1 MRKLLVLLLF
11 LPLMATAKI
20 PVEED
25 IIRQTLDSESPYYYP
40 NLMLRYQSGDDSM
53 TEEDYHY
60 LYYGYAY
67 QDAYKPLNAN
77 SDMDKAILIA
87 QTVDFENPTHE
98 SLEKLIAAVN
108 DALVQ
113 DPFSPK
119 LLNLLA
125 FAYGALG
132 DSKNEQIN
140 YNRMNSI
147 LATIEDSGNG
157 LKEGSAWHI
166 LMFGHA
172 LDLLAAHDRHYGK
185 ARVVSRSVEYVPLLE
200 PVRTEE
206 GRIKGYYFDYSRI
219 YRNKPDDYV
228 FKRPRT
234 WQFNN
239 PQSSITTTST
249 ITPPINPSMVF
260 FGLILGH
267 SLCLPKNV
275 PAKYAPASA
284 THAESTA
291 IST

>member
-108 DALVQ
+108 DAWCR
-113 DPFSPK
+113 
-119 LLNLLA
+119 
-125 FAYGALG
+125 
-132 DSKNEQIN
+132 I
-140 YNRMNSI
+140 R
-147 LATIEDSGNG
+147 
-157 LKEGSAWHI
+157 SA
-166 LMFGHA
+166 
-172 LDLLAAHDRHYGK
+172 
-185 ARVVSRSVEYVPLLE
+185 P
-200 PVRTEE
+200 
-206 GRIKGYYFDYSRI
+206 
-219 YRNKPDDYV
+219 N
-228 FKRPRT
+228 
-234 WQFNN
+234 
-239 PQSSITTTST
+239 
-249 ITPPINPSMVF
+249 
-260 FGLILGH
+260 
-267 SLCLPKNV
+267 C
-275 PAKYAPASA
+275 
-284 THAESTA
+284 
-291 IST
+291 

>member
-1 MRKLLVLLLF
+1 M
-11 LPLMATAKI
+11 
-20 PVEED
+20 
-25 IIRQTLDSESPYYYP
+25 
-40 NLMLRYQSGDDSM
+40 
-53 TEEDYHY
+53 
-60 LYYGYAY
+60 
-67 QDAYKPLNAN
+67 
-77 SDMDKAILIA
+77 
-87 QTVDFENPTHE
+87 
-98 SLEKLIAAVN
+98 N

-172 LDLLAAHDRHYGK
+172 LDLLAARPSLRQSTRRQPLGGI
-185 ARVVSRSVEYVPLLE
+185 RPLLE

-239 PQSSITTTST
+239 LRPREY
-249 ITPPINPSMVF
+249 
-260 FGLILGH
+260 
-267 SLCLPKNV
+267 K
-275 PAKYAPASA
+275 
-284 THAESTA
+284 
-291 IST
+291 

>member
-157 LKEGSAWHI
+157 LKGRER
-166 LMFGHA
+166 
-172 LDLLAAHDRHYGK
+172 LAYPDVRTC
-185 ARVVSRSVEYVPLLE
+185 SRSAGRTRPSLRQSTRRQPLGGIRPPARAGTDRRGADQGILLRLQPHLPEQTRRLRIQTAPNLAIQQPASERIQITKTALE
-200 PVRTEE
+200 
-206 GRIKGYYFDYSRI
+206 
-219 YRNKPDDYV
+219 
-228 FKRPRT
+228 
-234 WQFNN
+234 
-239 PQSSITTTST
+239 
-249 ITPPINPSMVF
+249 
-260 FGLILGH
+260 
-267 SLCLPKNV
+267 
-275 PAKYAPASA
+275 APA
-284 THAESTA
+284 
-291 IST
+291 

>member
-1 MRKLLVLLLF
+1 
-11 LPLMATAKI
+11 
-20 PVEED
+20 
-25 IIRQTLDSESPYYYP
+25 
-40 NLMLRYQSGDDSM
+40 MLRYQSGDDSM

-172 LDLLAAHDRHYGK
+172 
-185 ARVVSRSVEYVPLLE
+185 RSAGRTRPSLRQSTRRQPLGGIRPLLE

-206 GRIKGYYFDYSRI
+206 GGSRDI
-219 YRNKPDDYV
+219 
-228 FKRPRT
+228 T
-234 WQFNN
+234 
-239 PQSSITTTST
+239 SITAASTGTNPTTTYSNGPEPGNST
-249 ITPPINPSMVF
+249 TCVRENTNNENRS
-260 FGLILGH
+260 
-267 SLCLPKNV
+267 
-275 PAKYAPASA
+275 
-284 THAESTA
+284 
-291 IST
+291 

>member
-206 GRIKGYYFDYSRI
+206 GRIKGYYFDYSRC
-219 YRNKPDDYV
+219 YRYWPDDHAS
-228 FKRPRT
+228 KRPRT
-234 WQFNN
+234 RKFNN
-239 PQSSITTTST
+239 LRPREY
-249 ITPPINPSMVF
+249 
-260 FGLILGH
+260 
-267 SLCLPKNV
+267 K
-275 PAKYAPASA
+275 
-284 THAESTA
+284 
-291 IST
+291 

>member
-40 NLMLRYQSGDDSM
+40 NLMLRYQSGDDTM

-67 QDAYKPLNAN
+67 QDAYKPLNPN
-77 SDMDKAILIA
+77 SDMDKAMLIA

-98 SLEKLIAAVN
+98 SLEKLISAVN

-147 LATIEDSGNG
+147 LATIEDSG
-157 LKEGSAWHI
+157 
-166 LMFGHA
+166 
-172 LDLLAAHDRHYGK
+172 
-185 ARVVSRSVEYVPLLE
+185 SRSAGRTRPSLRQSTRRQPLGGICPPARAGTDRRGTDQGILLRLQPYLPE
-200 PVRTEE
+200 QTRRL
-206 GRIKGYYFDYSRI
+206 RIQTS
-219 YRNKPDDYV
+219 PD
-228 FKRPRT
+228 
-234 WQFNN
+234 
-239 PQSSITTTST
+239 
-249 ITPPINPSMVF
+249 
-260 FGLILGH
+260 L
-267 SLCLPKNV
+267 
-275 PAKYAPASA
+275 
-284 THAESTA
+284 A
-291 IST
+291 IQ

>member
-40 NLMLRYQSGDDSM
+40 NLMLRYQSGDDTM

-67 QDAYKPLNAN
+67 QDAYKPLNPN
-77 SDMDKAILIA
+77 SDMDKAMLIA

-98 SLEKLIAAVN
+98 SLEKLISAVN

-166 LMFGHA
+166 LMFGA
-172 LDLLAAHDRHYGK
+172 L
-185 ARVVSRSVEYVPLLE
+185 
-200 PVRTEE
+200 
-206 GRIKGYYFDYSRI
+206 
-219 YRNKPDDYV
+219 
-228 FKRPRT
+228 
-234 WQFNN
+234 
-239 PQSSITTTST
+239 
-249 ITPPINPSMVF
+249 
-260 FGLILGH
+260 
-267 SLCLPKNV
+267 
-275 PAKYAPASA
+275 
-284 THAESTA
+284 
-291 IST
+291 

>member
-40 NLMLRYQSGDDSM
+40 NLMLRYQSGDDTM

-77 SDMDKAILIA
+77 SDMDKAMLIA

-98 SLEKLIAAVN
+98 SLEKLISAVN
-108 DALVQ
+108 GDLAVL
-113 DPFSPK
+113 SAANRM
-119 LLNLLA
+119 NLLA

-219 YRNKPDDYV
+219 YRNKPDGYV

-239 PQSSITTTST
+239 LRPREY
-249 ITPPINPSMVF
+249 
-260 FGLILGH
+260 
-267 SLCLPKNV
+267 K
-275 PAKYAPASA
+275 
-284 THAESTA
+284 
-291 IST
+291 

>member
-1 MRKLLVLLLF
+1 
-11 LPLMATAKI
+11 
-20 PVEED
+20 
-25 IIRQTLDSESPYYYP
+25 
-40 NLMLRYQSGDDSM
+40 
-53 TEEDYHY
+53 
-60 LYYGYAY
+60 
-67 QDAYKPLNAN
+67 
-77 SDMDKAILIA
+77 MDKAILIA

-157 LKEGSAWHI
+157 LKE
-166 LMFGHA
+166 
-172 LDLLAAHDRHYGK
+172 
-185 ARVVSRSVEYVPLLE
+185 
-200 PVRTEE
+200 E

-239 PQSSITTTST
+239 LRPREY
-249 ITPPINPSMVF
+249 
-260 FGLILGH
+260 
-267 SLCLPKNV
+267 K
-275 PAKYAPASA
+275 
-284 THAESTA
+284 
-291 IST
+291 

>member
-77 SDMDKAILIA
+77 SDM
-87 QTVDFENPTHE
+87 VDFENPTHE

-166 LMFGHA
+166 LMSICWPHTTVTTAKHA
-172 LDLLAAHDRHYGK
+172 SSAARWNTSPCSSRYGPK
-185 ARVVSRSVEYVPLLE
+185 RGGSRDI
-200 PVRTEE
+200 T
-206 GRIKGYYFDYSRI
+206 
-219 YRNKPDDYV
+219 
-228 FKRPRT
+228 
-234 WQFNN
+234 
-239 PQSSITTTST
+239 SITAASTGTNPTTTYSNGPELGNST
-249 ITPPINPSMVF
+249 TCVRENTNNENRS
-260 FGLILGH
+260 
-267 SLCLPKNV
+267 
-275 PAKYAPASA
+275 
-284 THAESTA
+284 
-291 IST
+291 

>member
-172 LDLLAAHDRHYGK
+172 LDLLAVTTAKHASSAARWNTSPCSSRYGPK
-185 ARVVSRSVEYVPLLE
+185 RGGSRDI
-200 PVRTEE
+200 T
-206 GRIKGYYFDYSRI
+206 
-219 YRNKPDDYV
+219 
-228 FKRPRT
+228 
-234 WQFNN
+234 
-239 PQSSITTTST
+239 SITAASTGTNPTTTYSNGPEPGNST
-249 ITPPINPSMVF
+249 TCVRENTNNENRS
-260 FGLILGH
+260 
-267 SLCLPKNV
+267 
-275 PAKYAPASA
+275 
-284 THAESTA
+284 
-291 IST
+291 

>member
-113 DPFSPK
+113 DPFSARRLEERTDQLQPDELHPGDDRGFRQRPQGRERLAYPDVRTCSRSAGRTRPSLRQSTRRQAGTPMDFRAPK
-119 LLNLLA
+119 PIGQDIGADYECVGWSEIDKWAIKAHNAVFPELA
-125 FAYGALG
+125 DRNYGDITKIDWNAVPNFDLFTYSFPCTDISSAG
-132 DSKNEQIN
+132 EQKGFN
-140 YNRMNSI
+140 
-147 LATIEDSGNG
+147 EDSGTR
-157 LKEGSAWHI
+157 SS
-166 LMFGHA
+166 
-172 LDLLAAHDRHYGK
+172 LLWNAVGRL
-185 ARVVSRSVEYVPLLE
+185 RPSVLN
-200 PVRTEE
+200 
-206 GRIKGYYFDYSRI
+206 S
-219 YRNKPDDYV
+219 
-228 FKRPRT
+228 
-234 WQFNN
+234 W
-239 PQSSITTTST
+239 
-249 ITPPINPSMVF
+249 
-260 FGLILGH
+260 
-267 SLCLPKNV
+267 
-275 PAKYAPASA
+275 
-284 THAESTA
+284 
-291 IST
+291 

>member
-1 MRKLLVLLLF
+1 MKKTIAALLL
-11 LPLMATAKI
+11 LSVLAGLCCCNI
-20 PVEED
+20 GG
-25 IIRQTLDSESPYYYP
+25 
-40 NLMLRYQSGDDSM
+40 SGDLAVLS
-53 TEEDYHY
+53 
-60 LYYGYAY
+60 A
-67 QDAYKPLNAN
+67 AN
-77 SDMDKAILIA
+77 RM
-87 QTVDFENPTHE
+87 
-98 SLEKLIAAVN
+98 
-108 DALVQ
+108 
-113 DPFSPK
+113 
-119 LLNLLA
+119 NLLA

-219 YRNKPDDYV
+219 YRNNPDGYV

-234 WQFNN
+234 WQINN
-239 PQSSITTTST
+239 LRPREY
-249 ITPPINPSMVF
+249 
-260 FGLILGH
+260 
-267 SLCLPKNV
+267 K
-275 PAKYAPASA
+275 
-284 THAESTA
+284 
-291 IST
+291 

>member
-172 LDLLAAHDRHYGK
+172 RSAGRTRPSLRQSTRRQPLGGIRPPARAGTDRRG
-185 ARVVSRSVEYVPLLE
+185 ADQ
-200 PVRTEE
+200 
-206 GRIKGYYFDYSRI
+206 GYYFDYSRI

-239 PQSSITTTST
+239 LRPREY
-249 ITPPINPSMVF
+249 
-260 FGLILGH
+260 
-267 SLCLPKNV
+267 K
-275 PAKYAPASA
+275 
-284 THAESTA
+284 
-291 IST
+291 

>member
-157 LKEGSAWHI
+157 LKEGER
-166 LMFGHA
+166 
-172 LDLLAAHDRHYGK
+172 LAYPD
-185 ARVVSRSVEYVPLLE
+185 
-200 PVRTEE
+200 VRTCSICWPHTTVTTAKHASSAA
-206 GRIKGYYFDYSRI
+206 RWNTSPCSSR
-219 YRNKPDDYV
+219 YGP
-228 FKRPRT
+228 KRGGSRDIT
-234 WQFNN
+234 
-239 PQSSITTTST
+239 SITAASTGTNPTTTYSNGPEPGNST
-249 ITPPINPSMVF
+249 TCVRENTNNENRS
-260 FGLILGH
+260 
-267 SLCLPKNV
+267 
-275 PAKYAPASA
+275 
-284 THAESTA
+284 
-291 IST
+291 

>member
-40 NLMLRYQSGDDSM
+40 NLMLRYQSGDDTM

-67 QDAYKPLNAN
+67 HGQPLQALNAN
-77 SDMDKAILIA
+77 SGHGQSHADRPDGRFRESDARKPRE
-87 QTVDFENPTHE
+87 TDFCGERCPGAG
-98 SLEKLIAAVN
+98 S
-108 DALVQ
+108 VQ
-113 DPFSPK
+113 PK

-219 YRNKPDDYV
+219 YRNKPDGYV

-239 PQSSITTTST
+239 LRPREY
-249 ITPPINPSMVF
+249 
-260 FGLILGH
+260 
-267 SLCLPKNV
+267 K
-275 PAKYAPASA
+275 
-284 THAESTA
+284 
-291 IST
+291 

>member
-172 LDLLAAHDRHYGK
+172 LDLLAAHDRHTTAKHASSAARWNTSPCSSRYGPK
-185 ARVVSRSVEYVPLLE
+185 RGGSRDI
-200 PVRTEE
+200 T
-206 GRIKGYYFDYSRI
+206 
-219 YRNKPDDYV
+219 
-228 FKRPRT
+228 
-234 WQFNN
+234 
-239 PQSSITTTST
+239 SITAASTGTNPTTTYSNGPEPGNST
-249 ITPPINPSMVF
+249 TCVRENTNNENRS
-260 FGLILGH
+260 
-267 SLCLPKNV
+267 
-275 PAKYAPASA
+275 
-284 THAESTA
+284 
-291 IST
+291 